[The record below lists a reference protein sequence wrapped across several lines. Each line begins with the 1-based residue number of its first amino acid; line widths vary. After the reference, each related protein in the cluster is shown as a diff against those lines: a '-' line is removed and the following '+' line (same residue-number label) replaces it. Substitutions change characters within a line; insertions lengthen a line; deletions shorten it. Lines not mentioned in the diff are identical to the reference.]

1 MIEQQLFNILV
12 TGDANMNGLLQWL
25 PDWSP
30 QEWTLCLSVALVA
43 NVALDTYAAR
53 KLYWGYAAATHIDKV
68 RRATDGK
75 LTKLQWLLLA
85 DSGLLTAFLDIYCQ
99 ISFTKYFWD
108 VPRETTLSKRLTR
121 YLNGPDGRNKR
132 IAETLRDEL
141 HIDNF
146 DWRGKHL

>member
-1 MIEQQLFNILV
+1 MDNLIAF
-12 TGDANMNGLLQWL
+12 LLL
-25 PDWSP
+25 
-30 QEWTLCLSVALVA
+30 LAA
-43 NVALDTYAAR
+43 NVAFDAYAAR

-68 RRATDGK
+68 RRETDGK
-75 LTKLQWLLLA
+75 LTKLQWFLTA
-85 DSGLLTAFLDIYCQ
+85 DSGILTAFLDIYCQ

-108 VPRETTLSKRLTR
+108 IPRETTLSKRLTR
-121 YLNGPDGRNKR
+121 YLAGPEGRNKR